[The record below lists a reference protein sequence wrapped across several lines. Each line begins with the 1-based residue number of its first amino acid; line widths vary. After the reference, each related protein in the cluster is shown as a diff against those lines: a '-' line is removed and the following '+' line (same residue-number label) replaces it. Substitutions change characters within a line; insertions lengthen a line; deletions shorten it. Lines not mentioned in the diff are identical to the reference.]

1 MEEQAQGLTAEEF
14 YAQLR
19 ALAIQK
25 MQNGEDV
32 SAEFRLLGKAIEENI
47 QKMKLEEAQE
57 KTTQVK
63 VEAYVKVHSDA
74 QATAQ
79 AIAQAALQCI
89 DSSVDAQIFAQDTLQ
104 RISGTQE
111 ISDSDG
117 DDDYID
123 EDDSIGI
130 AEAQGEEAA

>member
-25 MQNGEDV
+25 MKNGEAV

-57 KTTQVK
+57 NTK
-63 VEAYVKVHSDA
+63 EAYVKVKADA
-74 QATAQ
+74 QAIYQARAAAAQ
-79 AIAQAALQCI
+79 AIALQRI
-89 DSSVDAQIFAQDTLQ
+89 ERRVEAQSIGQDTLG
-104 RISGTQE
+104 RIDGAQE
-111 ISDSDG
+111 TSESD
-117 DDDYID
+117 D
-123 EDDSIGI
+123 EDDYAVVES
-130 AEAQGEEAA
+130 EEAT